1 MRSRGKF
8 NVDVIDQP
16 TVANI
21 FYHRKSEVL
30 YRQNVELKIDPLG
43 LKKSTGIQGHD
54 GSFYDVVPSTGTG
67 T

>member
-43 LKKSTGIQGHD
+43 LKKVYRYSRSRRLIL
-54 GSFYDVVPSTGTG
+54 
-67 T
+67 